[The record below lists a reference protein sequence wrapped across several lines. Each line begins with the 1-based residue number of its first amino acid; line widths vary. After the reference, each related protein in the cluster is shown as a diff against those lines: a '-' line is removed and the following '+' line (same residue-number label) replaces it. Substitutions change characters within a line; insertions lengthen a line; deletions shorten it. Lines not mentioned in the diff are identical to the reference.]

1 MTSREADTM
10 RRPNFQLP
18 PGTCDTHVHI
28 WGPFDRFPV
37 AKGAPYTPP
46 ERNKDDLRALHARL
60 GVERAV
66 IVQTTVYKS
75 DNRAMLDA
83 IAASDGAYR
92 GVALI
97 DESFGDAEYQ
107 ALHDGGVRGV
117 RFGFVK
123 HLGGIPD
130 LNLVRRT
137 ADRIE
142 QMGWHLVLH
151 LDAANIPEFEPLFR
165 EFRLPVVIDHMGRPP
180 AQDGLDQTPF
190 RILLDLL
197 RAPNWWVKVSGSER
211 ISAAGPPFHDAIP
224 FARKLME
231 VAPDRTLWG
240 TDWPHP
246 NVRWEPDEADLVD
259 LLPQFGDAAALHR
272 VLVDNPA
279 RLYGFP

>member
-1 MTSREADTM
+1 MASE
-10 RRPNFQLP
+10 RRPTFKLP

-46 ERNKDDLRALHARL
+46 ERNKHDLVALHARL

-83 IAASDGAYR
+83 IADSKGAYR

-97 DESFGDAEYQ
+97 DGSFGDAEYQ

-130 LNLVRRT
+130 LDLVRRT
-137 ADRIE
+137 ADRIAE
-142 QMGWHLVLH
+142 MGCHLVLH
-151 LDAANIPEFEPLFR
+151 LDAANIPEFEALFR
-165 EFRLPVVIDHMGRPP
+165 SFRLPVVVDHMGRPP
-180 AQDGLDQTPF
+180 AQDGLDQAPF

-197 RAPNWWVKVSGSER
+197 KTPNWWVKVSGSER

-231 VAPDRTLWG
+231 IAPDRTLWG

-259 LLPQFGDAAALHR
+259 LLPAFGDAAALQR

>member
-1 MTSREADTM
+1 M
-10 RRPNFQLP
+10 RRPGFVLP
-18 PGTCDTHVHI
+18 PGTCDAHVHI

-37 AKGAPYTPP
+37 ARGAPYTPP
-46 ERNKDDLRALHARL
+46 ERNREDLRALHERL
-60 GVERAV
+60 GVQRAV

-83 IAASDGAYR
+83 IAHSDGAYR
-92 GVALI
+92 GVALV
-97 DESFGDAEYQ
+97 DEGFGDAEYR

-123 HLGGIPD
+123 HLGGVPD
-130 LNLVRRT
+130 LALVRRT
-137 ADRIE
+137 ADRIA

-151 LDAANIPEFEPLFR
+151 LDAANIPEFEALLRSFT
-165 EFRLPVVIDHMGRPP
+165 LPVVIDHMGRVPV
-180 AQDGLDQTPF
+180 ADGLDQAPF

-197 RAPNWWVKVSGSER
+197 KRPNYWVKVSGSER
-211 ISAAGPPFHDAIP
+211 ISAEGPPFRDAVP
-224 FARKLME
+224 FARRLIE
-231 VAPDRTLWG
+231 AAPDRTLWG

-246 NVRWEPDEADLVD
+246 NVRWDPDEADLVD
-259 LLPQFGDAAALHR
+259 LLPAFGDAAALRR

>member
-1 MTSREADTM
+1 MASE
-10 RRPNFQLP
+10 RRPTFALP
-18 PGTCDTHVHI
+18 PGSCDTHVHV

-83 IAASDGAYR
+83 IAASGGAYR
-92 GVALI
+92 GVALV

-107 ALHDGGVRGV
+107 ALHEGGVRGV
-117 RFGFVK
+117 RFGFLK
-123 HLGGIPD
+123 HLGGVPD
-130 LNLVRRT
+130 LALLKRT
-137 ADRIE
+137 ALRIE
-142 QMGWHLVLH
+142 EMGWHLVLH
-151 LDAANIPEFEPLFR
+151 LDAGSILEFEPLLR
-165 EFRLPVVIDHMGRPP
+165 GLRLPVVVDHMGRVPVPEGMDHP
-180 AQDGLDQTPF
+180 AF

-197 RAPNWWVKVSGSER
+197 TQPNWWVKVSGAER
-211 ISAAGPPFHDAIP
+211 ISAEGPPFRDAIP
-224 FARKLME
+224 FARRLIE
-231 VAPDRTLWG
+231 AAPDRTLWG

-259 LLPQFGDAAALHR
+259 LLAEFGDAAALQR

>member
-1 MTSREADTM
+1 MTSREAEAM
-10 RRPNFQLP
+10 RRPTFQLP
-18 PGTCDTHVHI
+18 PGTCDTHVHV

-46 ERNKDDLRALHARL
+46 ERNKADLLALHARL
-60 GVERAV
+60 GVQRCV
-66 IVQTTVYKS
+66 IVQTSVYKA

-83 IAASDGAYR
+83 IADNPATYR
-92 GVALI
+92 GVALV
-97 DESFGDAEYQ
+97 DDSFGDAEYQ

-130 LNLVRRT
+130 LDLVRRT
-137 ADRIE
+137 ADRIGA
-142 QMGWHLVLH
+142 MGWHLVLH
-151 LDAANIPEFEPLFR
+151 LDAANIPEFESLFR
-165 EFRLPVVIDHMGRPP
+165 AFRLPVVVDHMGRPP
-180 AQDGLDQTPF
+180 AQDGLEQAPF

-197 RAPNWWVKVSGSER
+197 REPNWWVKVSGSER
-211 ISAAGPPFHDAIP
+211 ISAQGPPFRDAIP
-224 FARKLME
+224 FARRLIE

-259 LLPQFGDAAALHR
+259 LLPEFGDQAALRR

>member
-1 MTSREADTM
+1 MTSE
-10 RRPNFQLP
+10 RRPNFVLP
-18 PGTCDTHVHI
+18 PGTCDTHVHV

-46 ERNKDDLRALHARL
+46 ERNKADLVALHARL
-60 GVERAV
+60 GVQRAV

-83 IAASDGAYR
+83 IASSNGAYR

-97 DESFGDAEYQ
+97 DETFGDREYK

-123 HLGGIPD
+123 HLGGVPD
-130 LNLVRRT
+130 LALVRRT
-137 ADRIE
+137 ADRIAG
-142 QMGWHLVLH
+142 MGWHLVLH
-151 LDAANIPEFEPLFR
+151 LDAANIPEFEDLLRGFS
-165 EFRLPVVIDHMGRPP
+165 LPVVVDHMGRVPV
-180 AQDGLDQTPF
+180 QDGLDQPPF

-197 RAPNWWVKVSGSER
+197 RRPNWWVKVSGSER
-211 ISAAGPPFHDAIP
+211 ISAAGPPFRDAIP
-224 FARKLME
+224 FARRLIE

-259 LLPQFGDAAALHR
+259 LLPEFGDAAALQR

-279 RLYGFP
+279 RLYGFA